1 MMRPG
6 LLALVAASG
15 FSGATLYINLVE
27 QPARLAVGGRAM
39 MREWVPSNRRGV
51 VMLSILAVASA
62 LLGYGEF
69 SRTGDVR
76 WLVGGTVI
84 LASLPYTFFVM
95 VPANIWLAGVPA
107 SGQAIARRLM
117 NDWGLLEWA
126 QTAIGLCSCAILG
139 WALTLPA

>member
-1 MMRPG
+1 MRPG

-39 MREWVPSNRRGV
+39 IGEWVPSNRRGV
-51 VMLSILAVASA
+51 VMLSILALASA
-62 LLGYGEF
+62 LLAYRDF
-69 SRTGDVR
+69 SGTQDVR
-76 WLVGGTVI
+76 WLIGGAVI

-95 VPANIWLAGVPA
+95 VPLNIWLAEVPA
-107 SGQAIARRLM
+107 SGRAMARRLM

-126 QTAIGLCSCAILG
+126 QTAIGLCACAVFG
-139 WALTLPA
+139 WALVLPA